1 MATVA
6 KLNLKFTKT
15 QEKAWRILNMANC
28 KELVLAWSR
37 QSGKSVFLE
46 FCCIYFL
53 LKKWANIGYI
63 TPQFAHSRK
72 VYSDIIK
79 ILEPTGLIKTAN
91 ASTLQIEL
99 INGNR
104 LSFFSAESPTAIRGN
119 SFRGLVVVD
128 EAAFVND
135 TTSDGQD
142 FFNSILMPT
151 CKSYKPK
158 LIYASTPLAK
168 SGTFYTKFM
177 RGQEGH
183 PHTDTPNKVYS
194 IKATIYDD
202 SLITE
207 EEIEEIKNSIPEA
220 SFQREFMVEFM
231 DNAMSAFSDYVD
243 KFTLKKQIDFNQPL
257 WIGVDFHSVGS
268 DSTIVTLIN
277 ADNDVWQIDIKGGLD
292 AQYRQIANILD
303 KCKKL
308 VIAYMES
315 NSIGEVM
322 LNEVKKLTKQKSK
335 IIEWCTTNESKE
347 IQVGLVQ
354 THLTKDMMHFE
365 ENNKQL
371 KNQFDTFGYSISKTR
386 KITYAALSGH
396 HDDRVLSLMIAM
408 QAKEDYAYSG
418 GSNIVFIKGGV
429 SRMSMR

>member
-1 MATVA
+1 MTETQKRAW
-6 KLNLKFTKT
+6 KLLNNKLTK
-15 QEKAWRILNMANC
+15 N
-28 KELVLAWSR
+28 LVLCQSR
-37 QSGKSVFLE
+37 QSGKSVFLQ
-46 FCCIYFL
+46 FVAIYRMCQSP
-53 LKKWANIGYI
+53 KANIGYVA
-63 TPQFAHSRK
+63 PFFSHCRK
-72 VYSDIIK
+72 AYSDIIR
-79 ILEPTGLIKTAN
+79 ILQPSGLIKSAN
-91 ASTLQIEL
+91 AQTLQIEL
-99 INGNR
+99 ITGAR
-104 LSFFSAESPTAIRGN
+104 MSFFSAESPNALRGN
-119 SFRGLVVVD
+119 TFSLVLAD
-128 EAAFVND
+128 ECSYISD

-142 FFNSILMPT
+142 FWNSVLSPT
-151 CKSYKPK
+151 GKARKAQF
-158 LIYASTPLAK
+158 IYASTPREK
-168 SGTFYTKFM
+168 GSFFHKMY
-177 RGQEGH
+177 
-183 PHTDTPNKVYS
+183 
-194 IKATIYDD
+194 IKGLDDKTYKTRTIHADIYAD
-202 SLITE
+202 SLLTE
-207 EEIEEIKNSIPEA
+207 EEIQEIKDSIPEL
-220 SFQREFMVEFM
+220 SFRMEYMCEFM
-231 DNAMSAFSDYVD
+231 DNAMSAFTDYTD

-268 DSTIVTLIN
+268 DSTIVSLIN
-277 ADNDVWQIDIKGGLD
+277 ADNDVWQIEIKGGLD

-354 THLTKDMMHFE
+354 THLTKDIMHFE

-371 KNQFDTFGYSISKTR
+371 KNQFDTFGCSISKTR